1 MLLAGQT
8 ATAQNPLQ
16 LPHGKETQRV
26 AQKLTDTQH
35 YFGSSTLKPTTRDA
49 KGANLKDANAL
60 ISMSM
65 ENVDEVAVQLVN
77 AYFLN
82 EPRTEE
88 RLKEWTDCY
97 RVHPMNE
104 RLQLLR
110 ANLMVRRGADQEA
123 LELYR
128 QLSTE
133 GLPTEERVEAQLY
146 EAIADIHVGDYAKA
160 RRLLAGIGETE
171 RHRMDVQ
178 YYTGYVFYAEGKYQ
192 EALPYLRSAA
202 TSADY
207 EHEACVYIADCQ
219 LQTGQAQEA
228 LNTIRRSRVAAAL
241 VPEANRIEGEALY
254 DLGDLDEA
262 KAKLEQYI
270 APSNSP
276 KGEDTAASKGE
287 SAKRTALYK
296 LGMCYFKSKEYAKAA
311 DLFSRSAGVEED
323 ALAKNAWLHAGTAY
337 INTGNKKQASM
348 AFQQAS
354 LPARVK
360 IISDETNTGVEPMG
374 ATTAD
379 ERKAEEVRET
389 ALYNYALTL
398 HDGATMGFGESVKV
412 FEDFLNQFP
421 QSQYKASVAKHLT
434 EVYFTTKNYP
444 AALAS
449 INKIKN
455 PDSDILQAKQ
465 KVLYNLGVQ
474 RFTDGDFSS
483 AKDFM
488 RQSIETYSQAKAKSR
503 NAKLED
509 AQKTLAESYYWKG
522 ESEYRLGE
530 YQAAATDLQQ
540 YLKYPALSTQNHA
553 LANYTL
559 GYSRFKQKNYAAAQ
573 PSFQTF
579 LTEADKAIYT
589 GTDQRL
595 NALCADAYNR
605 IGDCELTKRSY
616 DAAENAY
623 RKALA
628 TDRTNGGDYSL
639 LQQALIAGLRGNY
652 EKKVDL
658 LGQLNGEYQNSE
670 FAVDALFEQGRAYV
684 QTGNRQKA
692 MTTFNSLVERYP
704 QSTQARKATNEIAMI
719 HAENG
724 DKEAAIRAYRS
735 VLEKYPNSAEAH
747 TALANLKDIYTE
759 QGQINEYAALAQ
771 KAGKTLT
778 SAELDEMVTGA
789 ALRAVANGDQT
800 QAMNYYRQLEAQ
812 TQSGETRLTAQQGQ
826 LNAAKAAQDHAT
838 VVAVASR
845 ILQNSKVSPD
855 VAAETRLLRAQSY
868 MAQNNSDAAVADYQE
883 LAKDTR
889 TVYGAQGLVELAQYA
904 YDTQQYQPAE
914 TLLTDFINSG
924 TSHAYWLARAFV
936 LLSDVY
942 SQTDRTIEARQYLL
956 SLKSNY
962 TESEEIN
969 QMIDER
975 LKKLK

>member
-1 MLLAGQT
+1 MLLLAGQA

-26 AQKLTDTQH
+26 ARKLTDNQH
-35 YFGSSTLKPTTRDA
+35 FYGSWTLKPTTKDA
-49 KGANLKDANAL
+49 SGANLKDANAL
-60 ISMSM
+60 STMGLES
-65 ENVDEVAVQLVN
+65 VDEAAVQLVN

-88 RLKEWTDCY
+88 RLREWTESF

-110 ANLMVRRGADQEA
+110 ANLMVRRGADTEA
-123 LELYR
+123 LDLYR

-133 GLPTEERVEAQLY
+133 GVPAEERVEAQLY

-160 RRLLAGIGETE
+160 RRLLSGIGETE

-178 YYTGYVFYAEGKYQ
+178 YYTGYVFYAEGRYQ
-192 EALPYLRSAA
+192 DALPYLRSAA

-241 VPEANRIEGEALY
+241 LPEANRIEGEALY
-254 DLGDLDEA
+254 DLGDLDGA

-270 APSNSP
+270 APSISP

-296 LGMCYFKSKEYAKAA
+296 LGMCYFNSKEYAKAA
-311 DLFSRSAGVEED
+311 SMFSRSAGVEED
-323 ALAKNAWLHAGTAY
+323 ALAKNAWLHAGTSYVNA
-337 INTGNKKQASM
+337 GNKKQASM

-354 LPARVK
+354 LAPK
-360 IISDETNTGVEPMG
+360 PSSDGNGSE
-374 ATTAD
+374 
-379 ERKAEEVRET
+379 AEAVRET
-389 ALYNYALTL
+389 ALYNYALSL

-483 AKDFM
+483 SKDFM
-488 RQSIETYSQAKAKSR
+488 RQSIDAYSKAKAKSK
-503 NAKLED
+503 NAKLDD

-530 YQAAATDLQQ
+530 YNEAASDLQQ

-553 LANYTL
+553 LAHYTL

-573 PSFQTF
+573 SSFQNF
-579 LTEADKAIYT
+579 LTEADKAVYT
-589 GTDQRL
+589 GTDKRL
-595 NALCADAYNR
+595 AALRADCYNR
-605 IGDCELTKRSY
+605 VGDCELTKRSY
-616 DAAENAY
+616 DAADNAY

-639 LQQALIAGLRGNY
+639 LQQSLIAGLRGDY
-652 EKKVDL
+652 EKKVEL
-658 LGQLNGEYQNSE
+658 LSQLNGEYQNSE

-692 MTTFNSLVERYP
+692 MSVFNTLVERYP

-724 DKEAAIRAYRS
+724 NKEAAIRAYRS
-735 VLEKYPNSAEAH
+735 VLESYPNSTEAQ

-759 QGQINEYAALAQ
+759 LGQINEYAELAQ
-771 KAGKTLT
+771 KAGKTL
-778 SAELDEMVTGA
+778 SPAELDEMVAGA

-800 QAMNYYRQLEAQ
+800 QAMSYYRQLEAQ
-812 TQSGETRLTAQQGQ
+812 TQSGDTRLTAQQGQ
-826 LNAAKAAQDHAT
+826 LHAAKAVQDHAA

-845 ILQNSKVSPD
+845 ILQDAKISPD

-868 MAQNNSDAAVADYQE
+868 MAQNNSDAAVADYQV
-883 LAKDTR
+883 LSKDTR

-924 TSHAYWLARAFV
+924 TSHTYWLARAFV
-936 LLSDVY
+936 LLADVY